1 MKIGTRT
8 LLFGVHQFL
17 WHPFTVWRAWR
28 WLYGYAPSWWQCIAI
43 FCHDL
48 GYVGKPNLD
57 GTEGKTHPDG
67 GAELTRRIVFKLARL
82 FQPRRHSSTAAYWY
96 RHDLAECAYL
106 FSRHHSREYAKQLG
120 ETPSQLC
127 WADKA
132 CILFDPPW
140 LYLLRARLSGE
151 LAEFKTNAEPY
162 IGKVSD
168 EAWLQW
174 YRARV
179 RNLLLNPCVGAD
191 ARAVEEIKTGR
202 R

>member
-28 WLYGYAPSWWQCIAI
+28 WLYGSNPSWMELVAI

-57 GTEGKTHPDG
+57 GPEGRTHPDG
-67 GAELTRRIVFKLARL
+67 GAALTERIVRFLHPLLGDRSWKKY
-82 FQPRRHSSTAAYWY
+82 RRPAYVAGRSAFW
-96 RHDLAECAYL
+96 
-106 FSRHHSREYAKQLG
+106 FSRLHSREYAKQLN
-120 ETPSQLC
+120 ETPSLLC

-132 CILFDPPW
+132 CILFDPPKF
-140 LYLLRARLSGE
+140 YLLRARLSGE
-151 LAEFKTNAEPY
+151 LEEFKTNAEPHL
-162 IGKVSD
+162 GKTTD
-168 EAWLQW
+168 EAWLDW

-179 RNLLLNPCVGAD
+179 RSLLLGGSVPACAAAASD
-191 ARAVEEIKTGR
+191 LRTGLR
-202 R
+202 